1 MRETIGTMSSVSIR
15 ELRNQGGKVVERVM
29 AGETVTVTR
38 GGTPVAELRPLAR
51 RGVDRATLLK
61 TWRRLP
67 PVDPQALRDDLDAI
81 IDPSL

>member
-1 MRETIGTMSSVSIR
+1 MASVSIR
-15 ELRNQGGKVVERVM
+15 ELRNHGGEVVERVM

-51 RGVDRATLLK
+51 RGVDRETLLK

-67 PVDPQALRDDLDAI
+67 AVDEKAFREDLDRI
-81 IDPSL
+81 FDPRL